1 MISKTS
7 IFVSLFLLL
16 PSTVVAF
23 RAPENPTGLAG
34 LKVPPTVKKAAATT
48 AIPTMEQEIKN
59 VITAQTMEPVSKELT
74 SETISRELALRK
86 RWEIGVDN
94 AATDYEDEYWF
105 NPTIHNFGNIGFLGT
120 IHAVLAPVSTKVID
134 ILAYDGESIRD
145 RVSKV

>member
-34 LKVPPTVKKAAATT
+34 LKVSPTVKKAPTT
-48 AIPTMEQEIKN
+48 VIPTMEQEIKN

-86 RWEIGVDN
+86 RWKIGVDN
-94 AATDYEDEYWF
+94 AATDYENEYWF

-134 ILAYDGESIRD
+134 VLAYDGENIRD